1 MIGNNIKSARKRR
14 GFSQKKLSEMLGIRE
29 ISVWRWENGKAEPV
43 GSNLHALASALGVS
57 VDYLLNGADA
67 APAESR
73 PADDAEPAGDTAAS
87 ASDSLTINTA
97 SIESVPPDL
106 IPALSPEQKY
116 DSHGCPRAQY
126 WASVVDE
133 AERMSDNPQIYRHRN
148 AAAIQDALYGL
159 SRAQAIIRHII
170 NTDMHCKH
178 IKDELE
184 RDELNK
190 RHSTNGHGVI
200 DINSSPAVVAE
211 DK

>member
-1 MIGNNIKSARKRR
+1 MTLNEIIKYRRKEL
-14 GFSQKKLSEMLGIRE
+14 KLKQSEAAEIMGI
-29 ISVWRWENGKAEPV
+29 SLATLKRWERGETSPKIKDMP
-43 GSNLHALASALGVS
+43 ALASALGVS

-73 PADDAEPAGDTAAS
+73 PADDAEPAGDAAAS
-87 ASDSLTINTA
+87 ASDSPMINTA
-97 SIESVPPDL
+97 PVKPIPPDL

-133 AERMSDNPQIYRHRN
+133 AQRMSDNPQIYEHRN

-159 SRAQAIIRHII
+159 SRAQAIIRHIV
-170 NTDMHCKH
+170 NTDSRCKH

-184 RDELNK
+184 RDE
-190 RHSTNGHGVI
+190 HSKSHNSHGVI
-200 DINSSPAVVAE
+200 DINSPPAVVEE